1 MSDPSSQRAARRFPP
16 IPQGETVASFG
27 EYAQAKAAVGRL
39 ADAGFPI
46 EHVSIIGSDLKSV
59 ERVTGRMTYT
69 RAAASGLM
77 SGLML
82 AMFAGLVSMIVNPEI
97 QLGSLLAMG
106 LVAVG
111 FGLLWG
117 VVGYAMNP
125 AKRDFTSVMQT
136 VATRF
141 DVVVPA
147 SDAAAARQRLGGGA
161 QAPMTQQAPQPAQ
174 HAAAEGSAPAPFP
187 GPAGSTGA
195 HAAGASAQGPQD
207 APHAAAPQ
215 GRFLDRPMH
224 RGEPTEGQPAPQAPQ
239 ATPQQPAPQQSLPQ
253 QPAAPAAAPR
263 TYGEVQDEL
272 RRQEAARRRAELEA
286 LSRPRPAADDDAAE
300 RPAEGER
307 ER

>member
-59 ERVTGRMTYT
+59 ERVTGRMSYA

-161 QAPMTQQAPQPAQ
+161 PAPQQAP
-174 HAAAEGSAPAPFP
+174 AAAAAGPAPAPFQD
-187 GPAGSTGA
+187 AASSHGA
-195 HAAGASAQGPQD
+195 HAAGGRAPASHESAQ
-207 APHAAAPQ
+207 APQ
-215 GRFLDRPMH
+215 GRFLDRPTL
-224 RGEPTEGQPAPQAPQ
+224 REEPVEAHPGSQQPVSQAPVAPQAPAALA
-239 ATPQQPAPQQSLPQ
+239 ATA
-253 QPAAPAAAPR
+253 R